1 MGLDRIFVTEIVR
14 FKKPI
19 LEYTY
24 VKRFIHVSSHD
35 LFLVYLRNDIEHVSA
50 TKTQLLHV
58 ERGIKIQKWIIRV
71 TCQADNKMR
80 RFQLFLQMLKYL
92 PWFYMIPKNSFIW
105 YLIDFLLLYILF
117 RSGCHTLWITLQA
130 SMFVS
135 GIGR

>member
-24 VKRFIHVSSHD
+24 VIFFIHVSSRI
-35 LFLVYLRNDIEHVSA
+35 LFLVYLRNKIEHVNA

-58 ERGIKIQKWIIRV
+58 ERGIQIEKWIIRV

-80 RFQLFLQMLKYL
+80 FQLFSQMLK
-92 PWFYMIPKNSFIW
+92 S
-105 YLIDFLLLYILF
+105 LL
-117 RSGCHTLWITLQA
+117 
-130 SMFVS
+130 
-135 GIGR
+135 

>member
-24 VKRFIHVSSHD
+24 VKRFIHVSSRD
-35 LFLVYLRNDIEHVSA
+35 LFLVYLQNNIEHVSA
-50 TKTQLLHV
+50 TKTQFLHV

-80 RFQLFLQMLKYL
+80 FQLFLQMLKSL
-92 PWFYMIPKNSFIW
+92 P
-105 YLIDFLLLYILF
+105 
-117 RSGCHTLWITLQA
+117 
-130 SMFVS
+130 
-135 GIGR
+135 